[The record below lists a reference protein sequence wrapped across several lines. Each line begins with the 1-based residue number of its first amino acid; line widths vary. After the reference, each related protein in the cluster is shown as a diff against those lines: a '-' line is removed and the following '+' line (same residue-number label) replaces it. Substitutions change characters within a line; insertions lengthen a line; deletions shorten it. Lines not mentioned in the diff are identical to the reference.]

1 MKCLPEMALKI
12 SKLLHAISGVAL
24 VWMML
29 LTVADVIMRKLGRP
43 ITGSYE
49 LVTFSTTVV
58 IGFGLPYTTWTRG
71 HVYMEFFIQKMPKKR
86 QTIANIFTRLISIAL
101 FALAG
106 YNLFVIGFDLYKTKE
121 VTDTLNFPYY
131 PFVYGLG
138 MCCFMLCLI
147 LLCDILKIYGSYY
160 EQ

>member
-1 MKCLPEMALKI
+1 MKHLLGIALKI

-29 LTVADVIMRKLGRP
+29 LTVADVIMRKIGRP

-49 LVTFSTTVV
+49 LVGFSATVV

-86 QTIANIFTRLISIAL
+86 QLITNIFTRLTSIAL

-106 YNLFVIGFDLYKTKE
+106 YNLFVVGFDLYKTKE

-131 PFVYGLG
+131 PFVCGLG
-138 MCCFMLCLI
+138 ICCFILCLI
-147 LLCDILKIYGSYY
+147 LLCEILEICGSHY

>member
-1 MKCLPEMALKI
+1 MKYVLKVALKI
-12 SKLLHAISGVAL
+12 SKFLYAISGVAL

-49 LVTFSTTVV
+49 LVAFSATVV
-58 IGFGLPYTTWTRG
+58 IGFGLPFTTWTRG
-71 HVYMEFFIQKMPKKR
+71 HVYMEFLIQIMPKKSR
-86 QTIANIFTRLISIAL
+86 DIVNIFTRLIGIAL
-101 FALAG
+101 FAMAG
-106 YNLFVIGFDLYKTKE
+106 YNLFLVGIDLYKTKE

-131 PFVYGLG
+131 PVVYGLG
-138 MCCFMLCLI
+138 ICCFMLCLM
-147 LLCDILKIYGSYY
+147 LLCDILKIYGFHH